1 MGVGL
6 EIIAGSVTNPGSTFT
21 AWTMNTGNSAQVRS
35 ANVASNIRLISA
47 GGFGATTGTL
57 RVRSPRLHDFQ
68 QGIRMRVLSNYAG
81 PLFPSEETYDFSQP
95 LVAQDT
101 LTIEQTGGGAE
112 IDTGWLMIYYAN
124 LPGIAGRFI
133 GAGDVQK
140 FGLNIIGQEVA
151 ITTTATGNWSGQVAI
166 NSAFDNFKAN
176 TDYALLG
183 GLVDNRVT
191 ALRIQGVDTGNL
203 GVGIPG
209 EPTLRGTFSN
219 WFQRLSDAT
228 GYNVVPVFN
237 SANKTGILVDAAA
250 PTVVTVTATL
260 FMVELA
266 QGSVPGAQTAPIAGS

>member
-6 EIIAGSVTNPGSTFT
+6 EVIAGNVTNPGAVFT
-21 AWTMNTGNSAQVRS
+21 PWTMNTGNSAQVRS
-35 ANVASNIRLISA
+35 AAVTAPVKLLA
-47 GGFGATTGTL
+47 GWAMNATAGTL

-68 QGIRMRVLSNYAG
+68 QGIRMRVIPTYAA
-81 PLFPSEETYDFSQP
+81 PLFPSEETYDFSQN
-95 LVAQDT
+95 LVPQDT

-112 IDTGWLMIYYAN
+112 IDTGALMIYYAQ
-124 LPGIAGRFI
+124 LPGIAARFI
-133 GAGDVQK
+133 GAADVQK
-140 FGLNIIGQEVA
+140 FGQNIIGQEVA
-151 ITTTATGNWSGQVAI
+151 VTTTATGNWSGQVAI

-183 GLVDNRVT
+183 GMVDNRVL
-191 ALRIQGVDTGNL
+191 AVRVQGVDTGNL

-228 GYNVVPVFN
+228 GYNLVPVLN

-250 PTVVTVTATL
+250 PTIVTATITL
-260 FMVELA
+260 FLVELA
-266 QGSVPGAQTAPIAGS
+266 QGSVPGAQSLATA